1 MMKKNK
7 KILILIAILAVVAV
21 LFSGAVK
28 DILEKK
34 DKSNIE
40 DLNLGIITD
49 IRTIESSD
57 LTKTINYIGTLEA
70 DESTVISSKLT
81 SQIVNFYVK
90 EGDMVNQGDPICQL
104 DDSTLRAS
112 LETMNTKLQTLR
124 LNGDYLSQELNE
136 YYDNNPMIKKI
147 ETLEINLQ
155 YIADE
160 EATYKILYDSGAIA
174 KTNYDKVNHEKTM
187 MQMQIEEAKATATDN
202 YEKLKNQY
210 EVTTSQLKELQ
221 ASVNEL
227 DLKTQDSNIVSPIS
241 GRIRIIYYQNG
252 DLATS
257 GKPIAI
263 VDNINNLIVKV
274 DISELDLNVIKEGLD
289 VNIKLPGI
297 EQIYEAK
304 VSKIFPSVDEKTRV
318 GKAEVLLS
326 NEALK
331 NVLIGSSAEVR
342 FIVNKIENEI
352 VISKSYIKT
361 LDGLSYVYVVKD
373 KIAVQ
378 KEIQTGVEVGDEI
391 QVISGLDVGE
401 QIATSNLNR
410 IYDGAKIYSLGGD
423 E

>member
-1 MMKKNK
+1 M
-7 KILILIAILAVVAV
+7 
-21 LFSGAVK
+21 
-28 DILEKK
+28 
-34 DKSNIE
+34 
-40 DLNLGIITD
+40 
-49 IRTIESSD
+49 
-57 LTKTINYIGTLEA
+57 
-70 DESTVISSKLT
+70 
-81 SQIVNFYVK
+81 
-90 EGDMVNQGDPICQL
+90 
-104 DDSTLRAS
+104 
-112 LETMNTKLQTLR
+112 
-124 LNGDYLSQELNE
+124 
-136 YYDNNPMIKKI
+136 
-147 ETLEINLQ
+147 
-155 YIADE
+155 
-160 EATYKILYDSGAIA
+160 
-174 KTNYDKVNHEKTM
+174 
-187 MQMQIEEAKATATDN
+187 
-202 YEKLKNQY
+202 
-210 EVTTSQLKELQ
+210 
-221 ASVNEL
+221 
-227 DLKTQDSNIVSPIS
+227 
-241 GRIRIIYYQNG
+241 
-252 DLATS
+252 
-257 GKPIAI
+257 
-263 VDNINNLIVKV
+263 
-274 DISELDLNVIKEGLD
+274 D